1 MKYTVVVAM
10 VCVYVCVCVCDRI
23 ISEDYFK
30 HKVKISQFQY
40 VMPQTLKIIETF
52 QVKVERSK

>member
-1 MKYTVVVAM
+1 M
-10 VCVYVCVCVCDRI
+10 CVCVCDRI

-40 VMPQTLKIIETF
+40 VMPQTLKIIEKF